1 MVNVSVKV
9 NEVLVIEHESVKIIV
24 INVVV
29 SGLANSLTIFFSV
42 YINQS
47 WISSCV
53 ISSSKT
59 K

>member
-9 NEVLVIEHESVKIIV
+9 NEILVIEHEFVKIIV

-29 SGLANSLTIFFSV
+29 SGLANRLTIFFSV

-47 WISSCV
+47 WKPSCV